1 MAEKEVFWMSNENKP
16 EVVVVTGAS
25 AGLGRAIVEE
35 FARHGAQIGLLARGR
50 ERLEEA
56 KREAELLGGKALA
69 LPTDVA
75 DYAQVERAA
84 ETVEREFGPID
95 IWVNDAMVGV
105 MSPVK
110 EMQPP
115 EYRRVTEVTYLGQ
128 VHGALVALKRMLPR
142 DRGKIVLIGSA
153 LAYRGIPLQSAYCGA
168 KHAIEGFADS
178 LFAELIHDKSKVS
191 VTTVQMPAMNTPQFN
206 WVKTRMPRK
215 PQPVPPIYQPEVAA
229 RAVYWAAHHKRRRMD
244 VGLSTGI
251 VITGNKFA
259 QWLGDWYLGKTGYK
273 SQQYDGEVPATRPDN
288 LWEPA
293 PGKYGAHGDFDARA
307 KSRSF
312 QVWVN
317 THRGLVGGAV
327 LGVTAVSAACVAL
340 LRGR

>member
-1 MAEKEVFWMSNENKP
+1 MSNEQKP

-25 AGLGRAIVEE
+25 AGLGRAIAQE

-56 KREAELLGGKALA
+56 KREVEGLGGKALA
-69 LPTDVA
+69 LPTDVS
-75 DYAQVERAA
+75 DYEQVERAA
-84 ETVEREFGPID
+84 AAVEQEFGPID

-105 MSPVK
+105 MSPIK
-110 EMQPP
+110 HMLP
-115 EYRRVTEVTYLGQ
+115 EEYHRVTEVTYLGQ
-128 VHGALVALKRMLPR
+128 VHGALAALKRMLPR

-178 LFAELIHDKSKVS
+178 LFAELIHDKSHVS
-191 VTTVQMPAMNTPQFN
+191 VTTIQMPAMNTPQFN
-206 WVKTRMPRK
+206 WVKTRLPRK

-244 VGLSTGI
+244 VGMSTAI

-273 SQQYDGEVPATRPDN
+273 SQQYDGEVSANRPDN
-288 LWEPA
+288 LWKPA
-293 PGKYGAHGDFDARA
+293 PGNYGTHGDFDARS

-317 THRGLVGGAV
+317 THRGLIGATA
-327 LGVTAVSAACVAL
+327 LGVTAASAACVAL
-340 LRGR
+340 LRGRT